1 MRFTGERRGFFF
13 CSLGTTHFL
22 ESCPGTTLVAASYS
36 FNFSYFRPT
45 VMAQPEHKRKR
56 KIIIPIDTYI
66 SRRRFVCNDF
76 SPLVSIFHGRDL
88 PEEGYLAGYAALIN
102 YYDLAVPLP
111 DRLALISQK
120 HKQYTRDEWTIQ
132 TPRHRPEDSVMG
144 HLTFALKYEG
154 LDLCVFKKLFQQIEQ
169 SEWLNWI
176 SKEPT
181 GQYSRRIWFLYEW
194 LTAQKLPLPD
204 AASGN
209 YIDLLDE
216 SLQYG
221 AAADPS
227 KRHRVRNNLPGV
239 PEFCPLV
246 RRTKKLDD
254 FRARNLS
261 DRIKKMIGK
270 IHPDVMARTA
280 AFLLL
285 KDSKA
290 SYAIE
295 GEQPPQNRIQR
306 WGRAIGQA
314 GQKALSEEEL
324 LRLQQVVIDNPRF
337 TKMGWRTHGGFVG
350 DHDRRHGTPLPE
362 HVSAKREAAVALQI
376 FQ

>member
-1 MRFTGERRGFFF
+1 
-13 CSLGTTHFL
+13 
-22 ESCPGTTLVAASYS
+22 
-36 FNFSYFRPT
+36 
-45 VMAQPEHKRKR
+45 
-56 KIIIPIDTYI
+56 
-66 SRRRFVCNDF
+66 
-76 SPLVSIFHGRDL
+76 
-88 PEEGYLAGYAALIN
+88 
-102 YYDLAVPLP
+102 
-111 DRLALISQK
+111 
-120 HKQYTRDEWTIQ
+120 
-132 TPRHRPEDSVMG
+132 MG